1 MCIVPVFNDVVSH
14 VIVVWFTFRF
24 LAKKIRSTFNTAQI
38 ANMESSF
45 SSPTIDDSIQY
56 LKNYLLSCTD
66 QGLIAHSAVKVYISS
81 MHLLCAIKQE
91 QLSIAEYGYV
101 R

>member
-1 MCIVPVFNDVVSH
+1 VIGSH
-14 VIVVWFTFRF
+14 FDFWP
-24 LAKKIRSTFNTAQI
+24 KIILSTFNTAQI

-56 LKNYLLSCTD
+56 LKNHLLSCTD
-66 QGLIAHSAVKVYISS
+66 QGVIAHSAVKVYVSS